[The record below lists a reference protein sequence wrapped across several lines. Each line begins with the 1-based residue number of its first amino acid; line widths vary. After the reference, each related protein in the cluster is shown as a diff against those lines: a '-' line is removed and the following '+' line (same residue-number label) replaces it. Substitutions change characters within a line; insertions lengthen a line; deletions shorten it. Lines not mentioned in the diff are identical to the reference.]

1 MPFIGAGI
9 RRHLRTCHACRPS
22 NGAAE
27 SFVSFIRLFAGLA
40 LLASRL
46 HPTAAFGP
54 ILASALICST
64 CSCGAGH
71 TAARRRRVGRT
82 TCRGVRLRSLHRSA
96 VLARASPQ
104 LAGGGNAGRA
114 PPPADRRRSLRRPR
128 ARNRHHLAATGRL
141 FSATAIS
148 LQGLEDCEARSASFG
163 SASTLLVACFCV
175 GPARRAGGRCP
186 SRPYVRR
193 TPRIS
198 CEAVPASIPAGA
210 GMRRH
215 LHTGHGAA
223 ESFVSF
229 IRLFGGTP
237 PSPASPAGLGTSG
250 PAASVSLR
258 SL

>member
-141 FSATAIS
+141 LSATAIS

-175 GPARRAGGRCP
+175 APARRAGGRCP

-198 CEAVPASIPAGA
+198 CEAVPASNPAGA

-215 LHTGHGAA
+215 LHTSSGAA
-223 ESFVSF
+223 ESFVS
-229 IRLFGGTP
+229 
-237 PSPASPAGLGTSG
+237 S
-250 PAASVSLR
+250 
-258 SL
+258 